1 VFVPNYIS
9 TSCCGLICVL
19 SVVCHMF
26 LTFVCY
32 KSCISR
38 FDVCLLLSQVFKN
51 PVWLNVCF
59 DCFELCNQKSS
70 MVWCVF
76 CLLRVVWSKIQYGWC
91 VFCLLWVVWSK
102 IQYGLMSVL
111 SVASRIIKK
120 ASAVGSLPVRL
131 GTQDSHNVIGYHHKL
146 IRADPDG

>member
-1 VFVPNYIS
+1 MFVPNYIS

-38 FDVCLLLSQVFKN
+38 FDVRLLLSQVFKN

-76 CLLRVVWSKIQYGWC
+76 CLLR
-91 VFCLLWVVWSK
+91 VVWSK